1 MTNLLNL
8 THTTHNQYCEQEI
21 AQART
26 VASPGDVFL
35 LLSNDLRRTDWQ
47 RAPLAQRYLGHVIA
61 ADWAG
66 LVDSWRNRLPSEMGL
81 GEVKFAADTPLEGD
95 GFEPLVPRHEILGI
109 PAGLRR
115 RLNRTHR

>member
-81 GEVKFAADTPLEGD
+81 GEVKFAADSPLEGRVTI
-95 GFEPLVPRHEILGI
+95 ELVSELKFRSSQKIRFSEVLG
-109 PAGLRR
+109 
-115 RLNRTHR
+115 

>member
-35 LLSNDLRRTDWQ
+35 LLSNGLRRTDWQ

-81 GEVKFAADTPLEGD
+81 GEVKFAADSPLEGRVTS
-95 GFEPLVPRHEILGI
+95 ELVSELKFRSSQKIRFSEVLG
-109 PAGLRR
+109 
-115 RLNRTHR
+115 